1 MDILNLYGYILLAN
15 TLFFLVLFSYSDLKT
30 SLIDA
35 RYVYTMLIISFIVHL
50 VFAFLLKTYTY
61 LLYAFAGSFIFFFL
75 GYVLYFSSKWGEGDA
90 LLLGSVIFSYPYPFF
105 VPLQLE
111 LFSKVVYYWYVLF
124 FNMSF
129 IGVFYSLLY
138 AFIFSLR
145 NRIFYKEFF
154 RYALSLKGLLYISLI
169 SLILSAVIYM
179 IFNQVLLSL
188 LGFILSF
195 VMFWIFV
202 FSKLS
207 DEILFTKKI
216 KLKDVQEGDT
226 VIGKF
231 DKANFHGKRLDAITR
246 EDILKLIDAYG
257 PNKLVEVKDMVRYI
271 PSFLLGFVFTLFFG
285 DILFTLLI

>member
-1 MDILNLYGYILLAN
+1 MDILNLYGYFLLAN
-15 TLFFLVLFSYSDLKT
+15 TLFFLSLFSYSDLKT

-35 RYVYTMLIISFIVHL
+35 RYVYAMLIISLIIHL

-61 LLYAFAGSFIFFFL
+61 LLYAFAGAFIFFLL

-105 VPLQLE
+105 VPLHLE

-124 FNMSF
+124 FNMSL

-138 AFIFSLR
+138 AFVFSLR
-145 NRIFYKEFF
+145 KKGFYREFF
-154 RYALSLKGLLYISLI
+154 RH
-169 SLILSAVIYM
+169 
-179 IFNQVLLSL
+179 IFNLKNFVYIFLVSLLWCVFLYMVFNQILLSL
-188 LGFILSF
+188 LGFILPII
-195 VMFWIFV
+195 MFWIFI

-216 KLKDVQEGDT
+216 KLKDVKEGDT

-246 EDILKLIDAYG
+246 EDILKLVNAYG
-257 PNKLVEVKDMVRYI
+257 PNKRVEVKDMV
-271 PSFLLGFVFTLFFG
+271 
-285 DILFTLLI
+285 